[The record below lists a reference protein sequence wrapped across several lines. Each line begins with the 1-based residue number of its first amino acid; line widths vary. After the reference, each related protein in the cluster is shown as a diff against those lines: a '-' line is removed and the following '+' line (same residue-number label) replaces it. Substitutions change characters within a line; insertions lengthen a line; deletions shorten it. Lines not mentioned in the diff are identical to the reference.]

1 MIFFSVG
8 LVLDILF
15 LSTISYSLLPQNFD
29 DIFRSYTYLP
39 IAQRHI
45 GSKPKTC
52 ITIKTILAFRHAAVK
67 TIGKIKLYFMYLR
80 KKYIYI
86 ATHTSYYILYIENKH
101 MYKYQ
106 KKKNQILF
114 YSFLARVIYALFNV
128 FGDLFSRHCFAGCL
142 FKMLQF

>member
-1 MIFFSVG
+1 MINIFSVG

-15 LSTISYSLLPQNFD
+15 LSTISYRLLPQNFD

-67 TIGKIKLYFMYLR
+67 TIGNIKLYFMYLR

-86 ATHTSYYILYIENKH
+86 YTHTHRIIYYISKINTCIRIK
-101 MYKYQ
+101 K

-114 YSFLARVIYALFNV
+114 L
-128 FGDLFSRHCFAGCL
+128 
-142 FKMLQF
+142 